1 MTVYKEFNFGGNQRP
16 MGNFGPVIGLIIFLV
31 LAYFVIKGLFTV
43 LAIAAPFLLLA
54 AAIIDY
60 TVIIDYARFIYK
72 MLKENP
78 IFGLVA
84 IVLTIVGYP
93 VVFGYLFA
101 KARMRRRVKKYAEK
115 VENEQNR
122 FDDYTIVKEEEKE
135 EEADFLILPKVEKP
149 VEVKKDPANSE
160 YDNLFK

>member
-1 MTVYKEFNFGGNQRP
+1 MTVYKEFSFGGNQRP
-16 MGNFGPVIGLIIFLV
+16 MGNFGPIIGLILFLV
-31 LAYFVIKGLFTV
+31 LAYFIIKGLFTV
-43 LAIAAPFLLLA
+43 LAIAAPFLLLL
-54 AAIIDY
+54 AAILDY
-60 TVIIDYARFIYK
+60 TVIIDFAKFIFK

-101 KARMRRRVKKYAEK
+101 KAWMRRRVKKYG
-115 VENEQNR
+115 EQVQKERNR
-122 FDDYTIVKEEEKE
+122 YDEYEEVKTQKEEEE
-135 EEADFLILPKVEKP
+135 DFLILPKVEKP
-149 VEVKKDPANSE
+149 VEVKKPGTESD